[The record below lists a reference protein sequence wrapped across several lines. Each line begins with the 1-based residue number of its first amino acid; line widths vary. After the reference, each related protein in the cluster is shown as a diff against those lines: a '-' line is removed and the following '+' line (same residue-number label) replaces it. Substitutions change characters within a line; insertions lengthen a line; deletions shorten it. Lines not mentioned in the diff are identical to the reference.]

1 MKTIVLNDPG
11 NFSYTDTTLNEG
23 LQADEA
29 LVKVHRIGICG
40 TDFHAY
46 RGRQPFFTYP
56 RILGHELGVEV
67 LEVGEEVTNV
77 AVGDRC
83 AVEPY
88 LNSSQDQAVRRG
100 FTNCGENISVLGVH
114 EDGGMREKFVLPAR
128 YLHPSGKLTYEQLAV
143 IEPLG
148 IGCHAVNRAAVQ
160 SDDLVLVVGAGPI
173 GLATAIFARAQGART
188 VVMDV
193 NQDRLRFAQQAVD
206 IQATVVAG
214 REDTMAE
221 LRAKFDRDLPT
232 VVLDATG
239 NPHSMAKALEY
250 AAPAGKIVF
259 IGLFQGDFSFHD
271 PYFHKKEL
279 TLMASRNALPT
290 DFQQIIRMM
299 EEGSINIDRWI
310 THRSTF
316 EEMVDQFNH
325 WLEPGSGVIKA
336 VVSV

>member
-1 MKTIVLNDPG
+1 MKTIVLNEPG
-11 NFSYTDTTLNEG
+11 NFSYTDTALNEG
-23 LQADEA
+23 LKADEA
-29 LVKVHRIGICG
+29 LVKVHRVGICG

-67 LEVGEEVTNV
+67 LEVGEAVTNV

-88 LNSSQDQAVRRG
+88 LNFTQDQAVRRG

-160 SDDLVLVVGAGPI
+160 PDDLVLVVGAGPI

-193 NQDRLRFAQQAVD
+193 NQDRLQFAEQAID

-214 REDTMAE
+214 WEDTMAE
-221 LRAKFDRDLPT
+221 LRARFEGDLPT

-259 IGLFQGDFSFHD
+259 IGLFQGDFTFHD

-299 EEGSINIDRWI
+299 EEGSIDIDRWI

-316 EEMVDQFNH
+316 EEMVDQFDH
-325 WLEPGSGVIKA
+325 WLESDSGVIKA